1 MRQLK
6 PEEFPSLL
14 REIMDPPEK
23 LYIKGNYPSEDSKFL
38 CVVGSRAASP
48 YGKETCEKLILG
60 LRGYPVVIVSG
71 LALGIDSI
79 AHRAALEAGLTTI
92 AIPGSGLGE
101 KVLYPAAHK
110 GLAKQILE
118 AGGALL
124 SPFEEN
130 FEATPY
136 SFPERN
142 RIMAGLSHAVLV
154 IEAAEKSGTLITS
167 RLATEYNR
175 DVLTVP
181 GSIFSKQSYGPHMLI
196 RLGATPIRG
205 SADLLEAL
213 GLSTQE
219 KLAAD
224 LAHLSKEEQ
233 TVLSLL
239 TSPLPREELIEQLH
253 MPIREANVLLS
264 AMEIKGVIT
273 EKLGEIH
280 SA

>member
-1 MRQLK
+1 
-6 PEEFPSLL
+6 
-14 REIMDPPEK
+14 
-23 LYIKGNYPSEDSKFL
+23 
-38 CVVGSRAASP
+38 
-48 YGKETCEKLILG
+48 
-60 LRGYPVVIVSG
+60 
-71 LALGIDSI
+71 
-79 AHRAALEAGLTTI
+79 
-92 AIPGSGLGE
+92 
-101 KVLYPAAHK
+101 
-110 GLAKQILE
+110 
-118 AGGALL
+118 
-124 SPFEEN
+124 
-130 FEATPY
+130 
-136 SFPERN
+136 
-142 RIMAGLSHAVLV
+142 
-154 IEAAEKSGTLITS
+154 
-167 RLATEYNR
+167 
-175 DVLTVP
+175 
-181 GSIFSKQSYGPHMLI
+181 MLI